1 MADSKLTSQ
10 EKKSSIKAYDKV
22 LSDRAIKRAA
32 KLSIKDQIIISK
44 QATKLRAQT
53 ETR

>member
-1 MADSKLTSQ
+1 MTVSKLTSQ

-22 LSDRAIKRAA
+22 LSDRAIKRAT
-32 KLSIKDQIIISK
+32 KVSIKDQIKISK

-53 ETR
+53 ESR